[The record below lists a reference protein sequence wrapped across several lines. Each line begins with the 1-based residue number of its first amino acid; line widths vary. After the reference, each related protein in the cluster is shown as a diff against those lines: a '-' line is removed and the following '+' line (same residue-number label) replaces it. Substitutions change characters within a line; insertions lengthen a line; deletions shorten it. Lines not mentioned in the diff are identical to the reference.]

1 MKIVFFGTPQ
11 FSVNT
16 LQALINSFHTVL
28 AVVSQPDKPNGRNK
42 KLLPPPVKLLAEKYG
57 IPVYQFQKIR
67 IEGVEKLKE
76 LNADCFVT
84 CAYGQILS
92 KEILDIPKYGVINV
106 HGSLL
111 PKYRG
116 AAPVQW
122 SIINGEKTSGIT
134 ILKSDVGVDDGP
146 IILKRELEIEN
157 GETANS
163 LFHKLSVLGAE
174 VLIEALSKIE
184 DGTATYT
191 KQNEEESSVCKMLK
205 KEMSQ
210 IDFSMDAIQIVR
222 LINGIN
228 SWPVAKLTVGN
239 VLLKIYQAQF
249 LEEDE
254 VIAINKLC
262 KTFKVGQVVVASTKT
277 GLIIKAKNGYI
288 KCLQVQPEN
297 GKIMG
302 STSFLNGKKIEVG
315 TECK

>member
-16 LQALINSFHTVL
+16 LQALINSSHTVL

-67 IEGVEKLKE
+67 VEGVEKLKE

-163 LFHKLSVLGAE
+163 LFQKLSVLGAE

-249 LEEDE
+249 LDEDE
-254 VIAINKLC
+254 VIAINNLC